1 MNTEFIKLGLRGIS
15 ILVASGDTVR
25 SRQRTTCG
33 VQHATCNMQHTSIVQ
48 DATCSIHPSCNM
60 QHAACIHRATC
71 NMRHTS
77 IVQHVRCSIRHRTCN
92 MALSRS
98 CNSGEGMEAMHC
110 IPVPWRPMRPSL
122 SGGKVTLRSSFS
134 LGLCTALH
142 TALLYCTALR
152 HSPDEP
158 SLRLPAQR
166 GLWSILLRH
175 VVPCC
180 TGLVFPP

>member
-1 MNTEFIKLGLRGIS
+1 MSESAVGVTAALQSAALGRTVYSLQRRVRGAHEHRVHQARPARHI
-15 ILVASGDTVR
+15 D
-25 SRQRTTCG
+25 SRRFGRHGTKPSADNMQRTTC
-33 VQHATCNMQHTSIVQ
+33 NMQ
-48 DATCSIHPSCNM
+48 
-60 QHAACIHRATC
+60 
-71 NMRHTS
+71 HTS

-98 CNSGEGMEAMHC
+98 CNSGEGMEAIHC
-110 IPVPWRPMRPSL
+110 IPVPWRPMHPSL

-180 TGLVFPP
+180 TGVVFPP